1 MCCELCFRHNA
12 RSISNPREPV
22 KTLDILTSN
31 GALAVVLFP
40 GKGRG
45 VVALRPFAA
54 GELVERAPVITVP
67 ASDVPALTS
76 TALGRY
82 YFEWGPDDDQAAVAL
97 GYGSLY
103 NHSYEPNAAFE
114 FREDE
119 HVIEFLALRAIA
131 AGEELT
137 VNYNNL
143 GELAANPLG
152 FDVR

>member
-1 MCCELCFRHNA
+1 M
-12 RSISNPREPV
+12 
-22 KTLDILTSN
+22 KTLDIVTSN

-45 VVALRPFAA
+45 VVALRPIGA
-54 GELVERAPVITVP
+54 GELIERAPVIAVP
-67 ASDVPALTS
+67 AKDVPALTS

-82 YFEWGPDDDQAAVAL
+82 YFEWGPNDDHAAVAL

-103 NHSYEPNAAFE
+103 NHSYEPNVAFE

-119 HVIEFLALRAIA
+119 HVIEFVALRDID
-131 AGEELT
+131 AGDELT

-143 GELAANPLG
+143 GELAADPLG

>member
-1 MCCELCFRHNA
+1 MEKRYE
-12 RSISNPREPV
+12 REKKSGRVGANSPL
-22 KTLDILTSN
+22 KTS
-31 GALAVVLFP
+31 FS
-40 GKGRG
+40 
-45 VVALRPFAA
+45 
-54 GELVERAPVITVP
+54 TVP
-67 ASDVPALTS
+67 TRARRLVVGRIPYATTS
-76 TALGRY
+76 RRNPGEFRA
-82 YFEWGPDDDQAAVAL
+82 D
-97 GYGSLY
+97 
-103 NHSYEPNAAFE
+103 E